1 MSLDTRRESDLWVNL
16 LKENPLPASSVPHLH
31 CAPPPRC
38 PASTVP
44 HLHGA
49 PPPPCPAS
57 TVLRQLHTSWSW
69 SLVPAR
75 APAHFLCLFPL
86 RTLASF
92 QNLPDFPA
100 LGIFLVPHMKIMLS
114 SLSATHFYNRCL
126 SFISGV
132 LRPMTN
138 RLYFKTHYS
147 VHGSKGWQVC
157 RI

>member
-1 MSLDTRRESDLWVNL
+1 LSLDTRSESGLWVNL
-16 LKENPLPASSVPHLH
+16 LKENPLPASTVPHLHGAPPPRCSASTVPRLHGAPPPRCPTSTVPRLH

-38 PASTVP
+38 PASTV
-44 HLHGA
+44 
-49 PPPPCPAS
+49 
-57 TVLRQLHTSWSW
+57 LRQLHTAWSW

-114 SLSATHFYNRCL
+114 SLSHALLQQMLIFHIRYL
-126 SFISGV
+126 
-132 LRPMTN
+132 
-138 RLYFKTHYS
+138 KTHDQPP
-147 VHGSKGWQVC
+147 VF
-157 RI
+157 